1 MIRTNRT
8 SRTMALVAG
17 TALASM
23 ALAGCTT
30 KAAPR
35 ADLSASQAELAL
47 KKGKA
52 DKAIEHAEAA
62 VLADGRNPAYRA
74 TLGSAYLE
82 AGRFTSAM
90 ISFDDAMKLGDTSP
104 RTALSYALAASAAG
118 QQQSARAVLI
128 DWRDSIPAADMG
140 LAMALAGDPNQG
152 VQILANAIRSG
163 DNTPKTRQNLA
174 YAYALAGN
182 WQAARLMA
190 GQDVP
195 GDQLNARMTKWAAMA
210 RPEDASIRVAT
221 LLGTKADATDPGQP
235 VQLALG
241 NHPNAEQL
249 AAEAAAYA
257 APEPQAAP
265 AAMLAHNGGE
275 LPALNQTAATPR
287 PAPVASVAQASVA
300 AAPAAHAPTTA
311 ASQPAPALAVA
322 EPQATQPRTF
332 EAAFATRAPDGASA
346 PQMMKSAIDFA
357 SKPVVQRAPARYGA
371 VAPKPQAERIAN
383 RTAKLG
389 TGSHL
394 IQLGSFLSEQGARRA
409 WGVYAKQY
417 PELSNYDMV
426 ITEAKIRGK
435 RYYRVSAGGFASAGA
450 NSMCS
455 TMKARGQGCFKWAEG
470 KPLPGA
476 VDSGIRMASR

>member
-8 SRTMALVAG
+8 ARTMALVAG

-62 VLADGRNPAYRA
+62 VLADGRNPTYRA

-82 AGRFTSAM
+82 AGRFASAM
-90 ISFDDAMKLGDTSP
+90 TSFDDAMKLGDTSP

-128 DWRDSIPAADMG
+128 DWRDSIPAADLG
-140 LAMALAGDPNQG
+140 LAMALAGDPNHG

-210 RPEDASIRVAT
+210 RPEDANTRVAT
-221 LLGTKADATDPGQP
+221 LLGTKADAADPGQP

-257 APEPQAAP
+257 APETQMASATDAVPVQARAP
-265 AAMLAHNGGE
+265 VSETVMAHGGGE
-275 LPALNQTAATPR
+275 LPALNQSAATPR
-287 PAPVASVAQASVA
+287 PAQVATT
-300 AAPAAHAPTTA
+300 APAE
-311 ASQPAPALAVA
+311 SAPALAIA
-322 EPQATQPRTF
+322 EPQPAHPRTF
-332 EAAFATRAPDGASA
+332 ETAFSAKAPVGASA
-346 PQMMKSAIDFA
+346 PQMMEAAVAFA
-357 SKPVVQRAPARYGA
+357 SKPVVQRTPARFGA
-371 VAPKPQAERIAN
+371 VAPKSQQDRIAS
-383 RTAKLG
+383 RKAQLG
-389 TGSHL
+389 NGDHL

-409 WGVYAKQY
+409 WGVYAKRY
-417 PELSNYDMV
+417 PELANYDMV
-426 ITEAKIRGK
+426 ITEAKIGGK
-435 RYYRVSAGGFASAGA
+435 HYYRVSAGGFASAGA

-455 TMKARGQGCFKWAEG
+455 TMKARGQGCFKWAQG

-476 VDSGIRMASR
+476 VNNGVRMASR

>member
-1 MIRTNRT
+1 MIRINRT

-82 AGRFTSAM
+82 AGRFASAM
-90 ISFDDAMKLGDTSP
+90 PSFDDAMKLGDTSP

-118 QQQSARAVLI
+118 QQQSARAVLV
-128 DWRDSIPAADMG
+128 DWRDSIPATDLG

-195 GDQLNARMTKWAAMA
+195 GDQLNARMTKWADMA
-210 RPEDASIRVAT
+210 RPEDANARVAS

-235 VQLALG
+235 IQLALG

-265 AAMLAHNGGE
+265 APVLAHNGGE

-287 PAPVASVAQASVA
+287 AAPAASVAQASA
-300 AAPAAHAPTTA
+300 AAVPVAQASAAA
-311 ASQPAPALAVA
+311 AQPAPALAVA
-322 EPQATQPRTF
+322 EPQPTRPRTF
-332 EAAFATRAPDGASA
+332 ETAFSTPTPTGASA
-346 PQMMKSAIDFA
+346 PQMMESAIAFA
-357 SKPVVQRAPARYGA
+357 SRPVVQRAPARYGA
-371 VAPKPQAERIAN
+371 VTPKSEAERIAS

-389 TGSHL
+389 NGNHL

-409 WGVYAKQY
+409 WGVYAKKY

-435 RYYRVSAGGFASAGA
+435 HYYRVSAGGFASAGA

-455 TMKARGQGCFKWAEG
+455 TMKARGQGCFKWAQG

-476 VDSGIRMASR
+476 VSNGVRMASR